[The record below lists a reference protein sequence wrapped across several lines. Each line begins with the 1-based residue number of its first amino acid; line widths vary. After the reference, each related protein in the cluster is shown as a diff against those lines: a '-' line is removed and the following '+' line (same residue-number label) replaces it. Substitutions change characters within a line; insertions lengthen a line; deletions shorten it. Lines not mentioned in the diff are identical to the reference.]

1 MRRALTAIALVLL
14 VGGPA
19 SAGSRYVYEDDDY
32 AYDDAQVAAPGDGES
47 YDGDRR
53 DLRERSPDL
62 SGRVERQQR
71 LAPMQPYWGTMRP
84 YWNAPEPPGV
94 IHRGARTRGLK

>member
-1 MRRALTAIALVLL
+1 MRRAFTAIALVLL
-14 VGGPA
+14 IAGPA
-19 SAGSRYVYEDDDY
+19 TAGSRYVYEDD
-32 AYDDAQVAAPGDGES
+32 YDEEEVTEPSDSEGHPGNRDFP
-47 YDGDRR
+47 DR
-53 DLRERSPDL
+53 SFHT